1 MPRVFHRGVRALL
14 AAALVLATGCGGK
27 SATAPAPAPPVQPG
41 VWVSATTGLD
51 TNDGTSAHPFKT
63 LTHAMAVSP
72 AGAEIHLMPGGY
84 DEANGETFPLFPKA
98 GQAILG
104 DTLTRGGSGTSTI
117 GIGGSGPLPGAT
129 PGSFPHDA
137 TIVAAAGCRV
147 SGVHLG
153 AAAIDAHFLVVSSH
167 AGVTLTH
174 DLLQGPAK
182 GGVLI
187 AGGGRCE
194 IRNVEIGTT
203 AYGVYL
209 AASTDSVIVEDNDFV
224 RADVPIDVVG
234 ASSRTI
240 IRANHIGGTLTPAL
254 PVQAGIHVE
263 SGAPLILENVFDR
276 HGGYAVY
283 GAVRCWTADAT
294 PYLRGNVFAD
304 VVLGVRVDD
313 GAPDLGTEAD
323 PGLNVFTGVAGA
335 ALTHLGGAALSA
347 IGNTWQHAPP
357 THGGDIVVNGAGSV
371 RWGAGT
377 GEVYP

>member
-1 MPRVFHRGVRALL
+1 MREWLSH
-14 AAALVLATGCGGK
+14 AAAA
-27 SATAPAPAPPVQPG
+27 AAPAPAPPVLPG
-41 VWVSATTGLD
+41 WWVNSRTGLD

-63 LTHAMAVSP
+63 LTHAMATAP
-72 AGAEIHLMPGGY
+72 AGAEIHLMPGDY
-84 DEANGETFPLFPKA
+84 DEANGETFPMFPKA
-98 GQAILG
+98 GQVILG

-117 GIGGSGPLPGAT
+117 GIGGAGPLPGAT

-153 AAAIDAHFLVVSSH
+153 GAAVEAHFGVVSID

-174 DLLQGPAK
+174 NLLPGPAY
-182 GGVLI
+182 GGVYV
-187 AGGGRCE
+187 AGAGRCV
-194 IRNVEIGTT
+194 IRDCEIGTT

-234 ASSRTI
+234 ASSKTI
-240 IRANHIGGTLTPAL
+240 IRANHIAGTLTPAL

-263 SGAPLILENVFDR
+263 SGSPLILGNVFDR
-276 HGGYAVY
+276 HGGYAEY
-283 GAVRCWTADAT
+283 GAVRCLSAGAT

-313 GAPDLGTEAD
+313 GAPDMGTEAD

-335 ALTHLGGAALSA
+335 ALTHLGGAAISA

-357 THGGDIVVNGAGSV
+357 THGGDIVVSGAGSV
-371 RWGAGT
+371 RWGTGA